1 MFPDVERAHV
11 KLKIALC
18 IPCHRQTEAKFTQCL
33 AAMIAHTLGA
43 RVELDGEPVQIE
55 FETII
60 VSSSLLP
67 ESRNRL
73 VVEAI
78 NWQAD
83 YMLWMDADHV
93 FPCEALLKLLS
104 RSKLVVGCNYARRF
118 SPTSPTASKRGDD
131 DEWDLVWTT
140 KEKAEAGEIEEVAH
154 LGLGLC
160 LVDMRVY
167 AMLERKAVEDGKEHF
182 WPLFEIP
189 AKPDGIGC
197 IGEDVSYFRLLREAG
212 VRIFLDHE
220 LSWDV
225 GHIGDQLLTNAHTVI
240 QRDKFKEWTRRKL
253 DKFQKEEAA

>member
-1 MFPDVERAHV
+1 M

-18 IPCHRQTEAKFTQCL
+18 IPAHRQVEAKFLQSVVSMVAYSSKATVEMDGE
-33 AAMIAHTLGA
+33 A
-43 RVELDGEPVQIE
+43 VELE
-55 FETII
+55 FETFI

-78 NWQAD
+78 NWEAD

-93 FPCEALLKLLS
+93 FPCEALLKLLG

-118 SPTSPTASKRGDD
+118 SPTSPTASKFGED
-131 DEWDLVWTT
+131 DEMDLVWTT
-140 KEKAEAGEIEEVAH
+140 QAKAFAGEVEEVAH

-167 AMLERKAVEDGKEHF
+167 AILDRWATEAGKEHF
-182 WPLFEIP
+182 WPLFEIK

-197 IGEDVSYFRLLREAG
+197 IGEDVKYFESLRAAG
-212 VRIFLDHE
+212 VKIFLDHE
-220 LSWDV
+220 VSWDL
-225 GHIGDQLLTNAHTVI
+225 GHCHEQILTNAHCEI
-240 QRDKFKEWTRRKL
+240 QKPKYEEWVKRKL
-253 DKFQKEEAA
+253 DKFKKEPA